1 MTQAAAYPASYAQ
14 QRMIIIERLFPGTA
28 TYHVPFAVRLSG
40 PLDTGA
46 LRAAIGEVAA
56 RHESLR
62 TTFKTIDGTV
72 LQSVADTAGV
82 ILEEADLAGTPA
94 ALDEE
99 ALRER
104 LAAAAAVPFDLNGTL
119 WRAALLRRHAAEH
132 ILAVTMHHAISDM
145 WSCGLF
151 VGEVLEAYLARHEGR
166 PPQLPELPVQYV
178 DYAIWQHERLSAEH
192 AGTSVDYWRYQL
204 RGAPPLLEL
213 PADRPRPATQSL
225 RGSTEQVRLDPRLTE
240 AIYARCRELGTTP
253 FMTLLA
259 AFTAALAR
267 WAGITDVMVG
277 TAAAARTPEVEH
289 LIGCFINVV
298 PLRIPVDGDPS
309 FAELAARV
317 RTAVLGGFEHQD
329 VPFDRL
335 VRELASGRDLSHQ
348 PLVQVLF
355 IVQNAPMPTPAGGPL
370 SVETVPVP
378 RADTE
383 FDLDVQLW
391 DSGTQFVGVIEYAT
405 DLFDRETVR
414 RMWRQ
419 FVVLLAA
426 ALTDPS
432 TPVFALDMAGDQA
445 EHGARMSAVGGTEP
459 LVTRVFEAQA
469 RATPQATAVVAGSG
483 ALSFEQLNVAANRLA
498 HVLTSHGAGPE
509 RPVALMLPRD
519 CGAIVAM
526 LAILKA
532 GAPIVPVEP
541 STPPER
547 IRQIVADVRPCLIV
561 AADGAAADLGVP
573 ALSPSDYAVAAA
585 LDAAPATDPPGPPS
599 GDCLAYVVYTSG
611 STGTPKGVGI
621 AHANLASLLAS
632 HRQSLFTTA
641 GNRRLAVTLTL
652 ALSVDASWDAI
663 LWMLAGHELHVI
675 DDATRLD
682 PAALVRYVRAHR
694 IDVVD
699 NTPTLFRQLVRAG
712 LVDGDH
718 QATVLVLAGEPLDK
732 VLWDR
737 LAAAP
742 PRAFNYYGPSECT
755 VDTLFAPVAAGVRP
769 RLGQP
774 LPNSGAYVLDRR
786 GRPVPVGVG
795 GELYLTGAG
804 VARGYVRRPAETAAR
819 FLPDPYGPPGSR
831 MYRTGDVVRR
841 MADGDLEFLGRID
854 SQVKI
859 RGFRIELGDV
869 EAAIATHPD
878 VAAVAAAKNTEAA
891 DERLVAYVVAR
902 AGAVA
907 PDATLLRDHLKPHLP
922 AYMVP
927 SHVVSLEAL
936 PVSRTGKLDRA
947 ALPRI
952 GTVDAAGLGRAPRGP
967 VEQVLADIWCG
978 VLELDGVAAD
988 ADFFAIGGYSLAAM
1002 RIVSLVNEVF
1012 ELALEPRV
1020 VFEAPSVQSLA
1031 ALVATAGAEAGTD
1044 VAAVAE
1050 LALEVGEMS
1059 DDEVAALLAA
1069 GPD

>member
-1 MTQAAAYPASYAQ
+1 VTKPAAYPASYAQ
-14 QRMIIIERLFPGTA
+14 QRMMIIERLFPGTS
-28 TYHVPFAVRLSG
+28 TYHVPFAVRLCG
-40 PLDTGA
+40 PLDTSV
-46 LRAAIGEVAA
+46 LRAAIGDVAA
-56 RHESLR
+56 RHEPLR
-62 TTFKTIDGTV
+62 TTFTTIEGTV
-72 LQSVADTAGV
+72 LQSVSDRAEV
-82 ILEEADLAGTPA
+82 VVEEVDLAGTPEA
-94 ALDEE
+94 ALE
-99 ALRER
+99 ER
-104 LAAAAAVPFDLNGTL
+104 LAAAAAVPFDLDGAL
-119 WRAALLRRHAAEH
+119 WRAALLRRHATEH
-132 ILAVTMHHAISDM
+132 VLAITMHHVISDM

-151 VGEVLEAYLARHEGR
+151 VGEVLEAYQARTEGR
-166 PPQLPELPVQYV
+166 APRLPELPVQYV

-192 AGTSVDYWRYQL
+192 AETSVDYWRTQL

-225 RGSTEQVRLDPRLTE
+225 RGATEQVRLDPRLTE
-240 AIYARCRELGTTP
+240 AISARGRELGATP

-259 AFTAALAR
+259 AFTAALGR
-267 WAGITDVMVG
+267 WAGTTDVMVG

-289 LIGCFINVV
+289 LIGCFINVI
-298 PLRIPVDGDPS
+298 PLRISLDGEPS
-309 FAELAARV
+309 FAELVARARAA
-317 RTAVLGGFEHQD
+317 ALGGFEHQE

-348 PLVQVLF
+348 PLVQALF
-355 IVQNAPMPTPAGGPL
+355 IVQNAPMPTPADGPL
-370 SVETVPVP
+370 SLETVPVP

-391 DSGTQFVGVIEYAT
+391 DNGTQFVGVIEYAT

-419 FVVLLAA
+419 FEALLASG
-426 ALTDPS
+426 LLDPR
-432 TPVFALDMAGDQA
+432 TPVSALDMTGEPAEQA
-445 EHGARMSAVGGTEP
+445 VCAPVWSGAEP
-459 LVTRVFEAQA
+459 LVTQVFEAQA
-469 RATPQATAVVAGSG
+469 AATPGARAVVAGPDS
-483 ALSFEQLNVAANRLA
+483 LSYAELNAAANRLA
-498 HVLTSHGAGPE
+498 HVLTAHGAGPE
-509 RPVALMLPRD
+509 RPVTLMLPRST
-519 CGAIVAM
+519 GTIVAM

-532 GAPIVPVEP
+532 GAPIVPVDP
-541 STPPER
+541 STPAER

-561 AADGAAADLGVP
+561 AEQAAADFGVP
-573 ALSPSDYAVAAA
+573 VLSPSDDVILAA
-585 LDAAPATDPPGPPS
+585 LDVAPATDPADPPA

-611 STGTPKGVGI
+611 STGTPKGVAI
-621 AHANLASLLAS
+621 THANLASLLAA
-632 HRQSLFTTA
+632 HRKSLFTAA

-675 DDATRLD
+675 DDGTRLD

-699 NTPTLFRQLVRAG
+699 NTPTLFRQLVQAG

-718 QATVLVLAGEPLDK
+718 QAAVFVLAGEALDK
-732 VLWDR
+732 PLWDR
-737 LAAAP
+737 LAAAA
-742 PRAFNYYGPSECT
+742 PRAFNYYGPTECT
-755 VDTLFAPVAAGVRP
+755 IDTLFAPVAPGVRP

-774 LPNSGAYVLDRR
+774 LPNSGAYVLDRG

-795 GELYLTGAG
+795 GELYLSGAG

-819 FLPDPYGPPGSR
+819 FVPDPYGPPGSR
-831 MYRTGDVVRR
+831 MYRTGDLVRR
-841 MADGDLEFLGRID
+841 MADGDLEFLGRTD

-869 EAAIATHPD
+869 EAAIATHQD

-902 AGAVA
+902 AGAAA
-907 PDATLLRDHLKPHLP
+907 PDAMSLREHLRPFLP
-922 AYMVP
+922 AYMMP
-927 SHVVSLEAL
+927 SHVVPLEAL

-947 ALPRI
+947 ALPPV
-952 GTVDAAGLGRAPRGP
+952 GTVDVAGTGRAPDGP
-967 VEQVLADIWCG
+967 VEQVLADIWCN
-978 VLELDGVAAD
+978 VLELGRLAAD

-1031 ALVATAGAEAGTD
+1031 VLVAQAGAELGTD
-1044 VAAVAE
+1044 VAAVAG
-1050 LALEVGEMS
+1050 LALEVGAMS
-1059 DDEVAALLAA
+1059 DDEIAELMAVR
-1069 GPD
+1069 PD